1 MGENEPMDDER
12 IDLKALE
19 LDEGRRELLVAAIMA
34 NATAELARRAATD
47 VSPFQ
52 VLTTW
57 ARPALLAAAVLAAVC
72 ISVLAVERL
81 DADGPGYGLADALAV
96 PEPADA
102 WLVSGRAPTVGDVL
116 VAMEREAG
124 SW

>member
-1 MGENEPMDDER
+1 MENYPMDER
-12 IDLKALE
+12 IDLTALK

-34 NATAELARRAATD
+34 NAMPELARRATTD

-52 VLTTW
+52 LLTGW
-57 ARPALLAAAVLAAVC
+57 ARPALLAAAVLAAICVP
-72 ISVLAVERL
+72 VLYMDIRE
-81 DADGPGYGLADALAV
+81 ADGPGYGLADALAV

-116 VAMEREAG
+116 VAMEREAQG
-124 SW
+124 W